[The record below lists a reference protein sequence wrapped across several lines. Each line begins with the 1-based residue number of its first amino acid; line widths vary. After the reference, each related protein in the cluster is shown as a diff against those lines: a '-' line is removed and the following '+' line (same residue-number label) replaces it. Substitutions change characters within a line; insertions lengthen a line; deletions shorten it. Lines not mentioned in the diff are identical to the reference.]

1 MNLKK
6 KTAGRS
12 GGKGI
17 GAQSMARGFAVLSV
31 ASIAVKV
38 LSLLFVPVIRKLM
51 GGSAGYQVYSSAN
64 QIYAF
69 VYVIATAG
77 LPVAISKTVTEF
89 VSTGEP
95 KSAVRSFKLART
107 VLAGLGLILSLLLL
121 VLAKPIAAASGYN
134 EAWLGIAVIAP
145 NVFICSILSAYRG
158 YMQGLKNMTPTA
170 VSQVIEQI
178 VHLLVAIVLVFVF
191 RPKGIVWAVAGA
203 SFGTVAGSIA
213 ALLIVLYYYNRSKSG
228 IFYEI
233 SGEGALKNSSEA
245 AYGERASRE
254 RSTKE
259 YLKLLAMYSIPI
271 TLSAAIQYGGNLIDV
286 FIVKGRL
293 IRSGLSEFA
302 AASLHGDLSAARQL
316 INVPTA
322 LVTALC
328 VSVLPVIAGLYAQ
341 KRREDVTERASYSMK
356 LCFIVAVP
364 CSVALAVFA
373 GPVYGVLD
381 FDTPLIMTTMAAS
394 ILFLGIVHLQSSIMQ
409 SVNLLYQATWFIGLG
424 VVVKAVLNYI
434 LIGIPGLN
442 IYGAVISTYVSYI
455 VPMLLNDMVLRR
467 KRGIRIN
474 YFMLLLRPVAASAAM
489 LIPSYPLY
497 MLLYAVLFRLFKG
510 YYIANLIA
518 FAIAAVVAVV
528 VYLVVLKASKGLTKE
543 DAEAVSPKLARILR
557 FN

>member
-1 MNLKK
+1 MKFKK
-6 KTAGRS
+6 NATGNTK
-12 GGKGI
+12 GGSQGI
-17 GAQSMARGFAVLSV
+17 GAQSMARGFAVLSA

-38 LSLLFVPVIRKLM
+38 LSLLFVPVIRRLM

-89 VSTGEP
+89 MSTGEP
-95 KSAVRSFKLART
+95 RAAVRSFKIART
-107 VLAGLGLILSLLLL
+107 VLSALGLILSLLLL
-121 VLAKPIAAASGYN
+121 VLARPIARASGYS

-191 RPKGIVWAVAGA
+191 RSKGVVWAVAGA

-213 ALLIVLYYYNRSKSG
+213 ALLIVLYYYGKTRSGVFYRIPDEGVLRNTAESHVNRR
-228 IFYEI
+228 
-233 SGEGALKNSSEA
+233 A
-245 AYGERASRE
+245 AE
-254 RSTKE
+254 RSGRD

-302 AASLHGDLSAARQL
+302 AASLHGDLSATRQL
-316 INVPTA
+316 LNVPTA

-341 KRREDVTERASYSMK
+341 KRREEVTERAAYSMK

-364 CSVALAVFA
+364 CTVALAVFA
-373 GPVYGVLD
+373 GPVYDVLD
-381 FDTPLIMTTMAAS
+381 FDTPMLMTTMAAS
-394 ILFLGIVHLQSSIMQ
+394 ILLLGIVHLQSSIMQ

-424 VVVKAVLNYI
+424 VLIKAVFNFI

-442 IYGAVISTYVSYI
+442 IYGAVISTYLSYI

-474 YFMLLLRPVAASAAM
+474 YFRLLLRPVAASAAM
-489 LIPSYPLY
+489 IVPSYPAY
-497 MLLYAVLFRLFKG
+497 MLLYAVLFRIFG
-510 YYIANLIA
+510 DNYIANLGA
-518 FAIAAVVAVV
+518 FAVSALIAVI
-528 VYLVVLKASKGLTKE
+528 VYLAVLKLTRGLTKE
-543 DAEAVSPKLARILR
+543 DAMAVSPKLAKLLK
-557 FN
+557 F